1 MKQFEKL
8 LSLNIEINMEPKISN
23 PTVGDRFYTLAGRAE
38 KKGLNWILGRQCL
51 HRGVQLEAMMQIW
64 QANPVEPRE
73 TKPFTV
79 GAGTLRWFY
88 CIACEMRNKTMSS
101 LDLRFF
107 FGFLGL
113 VKRSVAMRFDPRG
126 GDMLGICNLF
136 YIFFCWNR
144 KEVVN
149 LLPKPDGFSNLN
161 LFLLLVFFSLAFSCQ
176 TFEK

>member
-1 MKQFEKL
+1 M
-8 LSLNIEINMEPKISN
+8 
-23 PTVGDRFYTLAGRAE
+23 VGDRFYTLAGRAE

-107 FGFLGL
+107 LGFW
-113 VKRSVAMRFDPRG
+113 VWSSDPLRC
-126 GDMLGICNLF
+126 DSILEVVICWVYAIYF
-136 YIFFCWNR
+136 IFFFAGTGR
-144 KEVVN
+144 K
-149 LLPKPDGFSNLN
+149 S
-161 LFLLLVFFSLAFSCQ
+161 
-176 TFEK
+176 

>member
-1 MKQFEKL
+1 MLPYFITILSMKQFEKL

-64 QANPVEPRE
+64 QANPAEPRE

-101 LDLRFF
+101 LDLCFF
-107 FGFLGL
+107 FWVFGSGQAIRCDAI
-113 VKRSVAMRFDPRG
+113 RSSR
-126 GDMLGICNLF
+126 
-136 YIFFCWNR
+136 W
-144 KEVVN
+144 
-149 LLPKPDGFSNLN
+149 
-161 LFLLLVFFSLAFSCQ
+161 
-176 TFEK
+176 